1 MVAPR
6 LCVPVLRRLIFFVF
20 EIIGVIA
27 FSLSGALT
35 AMKKEMDIFGAC
47 VLGMTTA
54 IGGGIIRDLILGVNP
69 PAAFVNPLHA
79 VIGLGIPALTY
90 LPKIQ
95 KLFARDKHRVQA
107 LSLMIADSVGLGVFT
122 VVGVNACFESL
133 PHPNFF
139 TAVFLGVI
147 TGVGGGVLR
156 DVLSMNLPK
165 IFVKHFYA
173 CASIAGAVV
182 AFLMRIWFGTL
193 IASIAG
199 AVVVIALRF
208 LASFLRWNLPKP
220 KYPIEEEQ

>member
-1 MVAPR
+1 MDTV
-6 LCVPVLRRLIFFVF
+6 FFIF
-20 EIIGVIA
+20 EIIGVLA
-27 FSLSGALT
+27 FSLSGALV

-69 PAAFVNPLHA
+69 PLAFVNPMHA
-79 VIGLGIPALTY
+79 IIGLAVPAITY

-95 KLFARDKHRVQA
+95 KIFARNEHKVQA
-107 LSLMIADSVGLGVFT
+107 ISIMIADSVGLGVFT
-122 VVGVNACFESL
+122 VVGVNASFANIED
-133 PHPNFF
+133 PNFF

-156 DVLSMNLPK
+156 DVFSMNLPK

-173 CASIAGAVV
+173 CASIVGAIV
-182 AFLMRIWFGTL
+182 AFLIEKYFDIPL
-193 IASIAG
+193 LASILG
-199 AVVVIALRF
+199 ATVVITLRF

-220 KYPIEEEQ
+220 KYPIEKET

>member
-1 MVAPR
+1 MDSV
-6 LCVPVLRRLIFFVF
+6 FFIF

-54 IGGGIIRDLILGVNP
+54 IGGGIVRDLILGITP

-79 VIGLGIPALTY
+79 ILGLCIPALTY

-107 LSLMIADSVGLGVFT
+107 LSLMVADSVGLGVFT
-122 VVGVNACFESL
+122 VVGVNTCFESL
-133 PHPNFF
+133 PNANFF

-156 DVLSMNLPK
+156 DVFSMNLPK

-173 CASIAGAVV
+173 CASIAGAIV
-182 AFLMRIWFGTL
+182 AFLIVKYLNAPL
-193 IASIAG
+193 IASISGA
-199 AVVVIALRF
+199 AVVIKLRF

-220 KYPIEEEQ
+220 KYPLEEKE

>member
-1 MVAPR
+1 MDS
-6 LCVPVLRRLIFFVF
+6 IFFVF

-54 IGGGIIRDLILGVNP
+54 IGGGIIRDLILGVTP
-69 PAAFVNPLHA
+69 PAAFVNPLQA
-79 VIGLGIPALTY
+79 VLGLAIPALTY
-90 LPKIQ
+90 LPFIQ
-95 KLFARDKHRVQA
+95 KFFARNKHKVQA

-122 VVGVNACFESL
+122 VVGVNACFNTL
-133 PHPNFF
+133 PNPNAF
-139 TAVFLGVI
+139 TAIFLGVI

-156 DVLSMNLPK
+156 DVFSMNLPK

-173 CASIAGAVV
+173 CASIAGAIV
-182 AFLMRIWFGTL
+182 AFILRLWFDALT
-193 IASIAG
+193 ASIAG
-199 AVVVIALRF
+199 AIVVISLRF

-220 KYPIEEEQ
+220 KYPVEEE

>member
-1 MVAPR
+1 MDS
-6 LCVPVLRRLIFFVF
+6 IFFIF

-54 IGGGIIRDLILGVNP
+54 IGGGIIRDLILGVTP
-69 PAAFVNPLHA
+69 PVSFVNPLHA
-79 VIGLGIPALTY
+79 TIGLGVAALTY

-95 KLFARDKHRVQA
+95 KFFARNKHRVQA
-107 LSLMIADSVGLGVFT
+107 LSLMVADSVGLGVFT
-122 VVGVNACFESL
+122 VVGVNACFENI
-133 PHPNFF
+133 PNPNAF
-139 TAVFLGVI
+139 TAIFLGVI

-156 DVLSMNLPK
+156 DVFSMNLPK

-173 CASIAGAVV
+173 CASIAGAIV
-182 AFLMRIWFGTL
+182 AYFAHIYFGVL
-193 IASIAG
+193 IASISG
-199 AVVVIALRF
+199 AIVVITLRF

-220 KYPIEEEQ
+220 KYPVEKEE

>member
-1 MVAPR
+1 MDS
-6 LCVPVLRRLIFFVF
+6 IFFIF

-54 IGGGIIRDLILGVNP
+54 IGGGVIRDLILGVTP
-69 PAAFVNPLHA
+69 PSAFVNPLQA
-79 VIGLGIPALTY
+79 VLGLAIPAVTY
-90 LPKIQ
+90 LPFIQ
-95 KLFARDKHRVQA
+95 RFFARNEHKVQA

-122 VVGVNACFESL
+122 VVGVNACFNSL
-133 PHPNFF
+133 PSPNAF
-139 TAVFLGVI
+139 TAIFLGVI
-147 TGVGGGVLR
+147 TGVGGGVMR

-173 CASIAGAVV
+173 CASIAGAIV
-182 AFLMRIWFGTL
+182 AFLMRFWFDAL
-193 IASIAG
+193 LASIVGA
-199 AVVVIALRF
+199 AVVITLRF

-220 KYPIEEEQ
+220 KYPIEEDKK

>member
-1 MVAPR
+1 MDSV
-6 LCVPVLRRLIFFVF
+6 FFVF
-20 EIIGVIA
+20 EILGVIA

-54 IGGGIIRDLILGVNP
+54 IGGGIIRDLILGVTP

-79 VIGLGIPALTY
+79 VIGLAIPAITY
-90 LPKIQ
+90 LPRIQ
-95 KLFARDKHRVQA
+95 KFFARNKHKVQA

-122 VVGVNACFESL
+122 VVGVNACFDHL
-133 PHPNFF
+133 QTPNAF
-139 TAVFLGVI
+139 TAIFLGVI

-156 DVLSMNLPK
+156 DVFSMNLPK

-182 AFLMRIWFGTL
+182 AYFAHIYFDALL
-193 IASIAG
+193 ASIIGA
-199 AVVVIALRF
+199 AVVITLRF

-220 KYPIEEEQ
+220 KYPIEEEK

>member
-1 MVAPR
+1 MDS
-6 LCVPVLRRLIFFVF
+6 IFFVF

-54 IGGGIIRDLILGVNP
+54 IGGGIIRDLILGVTP
-69 PAAFVNPLHA
+69 PSAFRNPLQA
-79 VIGLGIPALTY
+79 VLGLLIPAITY
-90 LPKIQ
+90 LPVIQ
-95 KLFARDKHRVQA
+95 KFFARNKHKVQA

-122 VVGVNACFESL
+122 VVGVRACFENL
-133 PHPNFF
+133 PNPNFF
-139 TAVFLGVI
+139 TAIFLGVI
-147 TGVGGGVLR
+147 TGVGGGVMR
-156 DVLSMNLPK
+156 DVFSMNLPK

-182 AFLMRIWFGTL
+182 AFLIQKYFDNL
-193 IASIAG
+193 LFAYIAG
-199 AVVVIALRF
+199 TATVITLRF

>member
-1 MVAPR
+1 MDS
-6 LCVPVLRRLIFFVF
+6 IFFIF
-20 EIIGVIA
+20 EILGVIA

-47 VLGMTTA
+47 VLGMTTS

-79 VIGLGIPALTY
+79 VIGLCIPALTY

-95 KLFARDKHRVQA
+95 KFFARNKHKVHT

-122 VVGVNACFESL
+122 VVGVNACFDNL
-133 PHPNFF
+133 PNPNFF

-173 CASIAGAVV
+173 CASIAGAIV
-182 AFLMRIWFGTL
+182 AFFARIWFGAL
-193 IASIAG
+193 AASIVG

-220 KYPIEEEQ
+220 KYPIEEEK

>member
-1 MVAPR
+1 MDS
-6 LCVPVLRRLIFFVF
+6 IFFIF
-20 EIIGVIA
+20 EIIGVVA

-47 VLGMTTA
+47 VLGMTTS
-54 IGGGIIRDLILGVNP
+54 IGGGIIRDLILGVTP
-69 PAAFVNPLHA
+69 PAAFVNPLQA
-79 VIGLGIPALTY
+79 IIGLTIPAITY
-90 LPKIQ
+90 LPSIQ
-95 KLFARDKHRVQA
+95 KLFARNQHKVQA

-122 VVGVNACFESL
+122 VVGVNACFERLDS
-133 PHPNFF
+133 PNFF

-156 DVLSMNLPK
+156 DVFSMNLPK

-173 CASIAGAVV
+173 CASIAGAIV
-182 AFLMRIWFGTL
+182 AFVIERYFEAAL

-199 AVVVIALRF
+199 AVAVITLRF

-220 KYPIEEEQ
+220 KYPIEEEK

>member
-1 MVAPR
+1 MDS
-6 LCVPVLRRLIFFVF
+6 IFFVF

-54 IGGGIIRDLILGVNP
+54 IGGGIIRDLILGVTP

-79 VIGLGIPALTY
+79 VLGLAIPALTY

-95 KLFARDKHRVQA
+95 KFFARNKHKVHT

-122 VVGVNACFESL
+122 VVGVNACFESMTA
-133 PHPNFF
+133 PNIF
-139 TAVFLGVI
+139 TVVFLGVI

-156 DVLSMNLPK
+156 DVFSMNLPK

-173 CASIAGAVV
+173 CASIAGAIV
-182 AFLMRIWFGTL
+182 AYFAHIWLGAL
-193 IASIAG
+193 AASIAG
-199 AVVVIALRF
+199 AAVVITLRF

-220 KYPIEEEQ
+220 KYPIEKEE

>member
-1 MVAPR
+1 MNS
-6 LCVPVLRRLIFFVF
+6 IFFVF

-69 PAAFVNPLHA
+69 PAAFVNPLQA
-79 VIGLGIPALTY
+79 VLGLAIPALTY
-90 LPKIQ
+90 LPFIQ
-95 KLFARDKHRVQA
+95 KFFARNQHRVHTI
-107 LSLMIADSVGLGVFT
+107 SLMIADSVGLGVFT
-122 VVGVNACFESL
+122 VVGVNACFNNL
-133 PHPNFF
+133 PNPNFF

-156 DVLSMNLPK
+156 DVFSMNLPK

-173 CASIAGAVV
+173 CASIAGAIVT
-182 AFLMRIWFGTL
+182 FLIRLCFSDVL
-193 IASIAG
+193 LASIFG
-199 AVVVIALRF
+199 AAVVIALRF
-208 LASFLRWNLPKP
+208 LASFLHWNLPKP
-220 KYPIEEEQ
+220 KYSIQKEE